1 MITKIIGRSFTK
13 TFFIFQFTDRS
24 TSTGNLLAQKLEQ
37 LRKESSL
44 HSDLY
49 EVSNGP
55 KIYEGKMLKK
65 FKPSETGLRR
75 KRSRSMDASSHFR
88 IK

>member
-1 MITKIIGRSFTK
+1 MYVIGLSFINTSS
-13 TFFIFQFTDRS
+13 FFYFTDRS

-55 KIYEGKMLKK
+55 KRYEGKMLKK

>member
-1 MITKIIGRSFTK
+1 MKNHLFFFLFTAK
-13 TFFIFQFTDRS
+13 S
-24 TSTGNLLAQKLEQ
+24 TSTGNLLAQKIEQ
-37 LRKESSL
+37 LRRESSGQDCGL
-44 HSDLY
+44 HSALN

-65 FKPSETGLRR
+65 FKPSENGLRR
-75 KRSRSMDASSHFR
+75 KRSKSMDASSKYR